1 MCNTYYKNP
10 GVLRAAAIR
19 EWEWFKTFG
28 PNTDGIF
35 TMDYALR
42 VMTERYGINHKR
54 YFNIIWGHI
63 EELWLADLVA
73 QVGREYAA
81 KCYVKAGII

>member
-1 MCNTYYKNP
+1 MSRQPYKNP
-10 GVLRAAAIR
+10 GVLRKVALQ
-19 EWEWFKTFG
+19 EWDWYKTFG
-28 PNTDGIF
+28 QDLNHIF
-35 TMDYALR
+35 TMDYVLR

-73 QVGREYAA
+73 QVGQEYAT